1 VANRFGGTHAPLYA
15 WVARRAFGARLHPNL
30 IYAAIGLFDDALPPK
45 PEAFPASA
53 VFPDSEQM
61 VMKDGWADNLTG
73 VWITGKGAGWTPSR
87 YRTYSH
93 GDVTS
98 FVFYSDGQ
106 FLAVDAGYPHWH
118 GRDGYAPE
126 FHNLLLID
134 GQGPS
139 GETLGALEDAVMSPH
154 LDAATV
160 TTAYAGH
167 RVQRVFL
174 FAEKRVLLV
183 ADFLAGEG
191 EHEYTF
197 QLHSPVTAGKAEAAV
212 ASDRVSWPGFD
223 VRGDKVSAT
232 TLTTHFAGPVTV
244 APIPSHWRP
253 TDEVPVDN
261 VAIGAKWRG
270 SGATALLSALSAH
283 QPGQSPVHVQSR
295 RTGNLQRTEARTAD
309 WLITAQVSAAPV
321 ALKDAGAEVTARL
334 LVTGREIRGG
344 KVGAPR
350 WIYLWDANRLKLRG
364 LETKA
369 GTLIHR
375 GLILWDGKGWTVA
388 PKAEGT

>member
-1 VANRFGGTHAPLYA
+1 MFLPDSRNVNFGTSDYGGRSATLYPLVTNRLGGSSRRSMPGSRAAPSA
-15 WVARRAFGARLHPNL
+15 ARLHPNL
-30 IYAAIGLFDDALPPK
+30 IYPAIGIFDDTLPPK

-53 VFPDSEQM
+53 VFPASEQM

-118 GRDGYAPE
+118 GRDGYGPD
-126 FHNLLLID
+126 FDNLVLVD

-139 GETLGALEDAVMSPH
+139 GETLGALEDAVISPR

-160 TTAYAGH
+160 TTGYAGH

-191 EHEYTF
+191 EHGYTF
-197 QLHSPVTAGKAEAAV
+197 QLHSPVTIGKAEASV

-223 VRGDKVSAT
+223 VGGDKVSAT
-232 TLTTHFAGPVTV
+232 TLTTQFAGPVTV
-244 APIPSHWRP
+244 APIPEP
-253 TDEVPVDN
+253 L
-261 VAIGAKWRG
+261 A
-270 SGATALLSALSAH
+270 AH
-283 QPGQSPVHVQSR
+283 G
-295 RTGNLQRTEARTAD
+295 
-309 WLITAQVSAAPV
+309 
-321 ALKDAGAEVTARL
+321 
-334 LVTGREIRGG
+334 
-344 KVGAPR
+344 
-350 WIYLWDANRLKLRG
+350 
-364 LETKA
+364 
-369 GTLIHR
+369 
-375 GLILWDGKGWTVA
+375 
-388 PKAEGT
+388 